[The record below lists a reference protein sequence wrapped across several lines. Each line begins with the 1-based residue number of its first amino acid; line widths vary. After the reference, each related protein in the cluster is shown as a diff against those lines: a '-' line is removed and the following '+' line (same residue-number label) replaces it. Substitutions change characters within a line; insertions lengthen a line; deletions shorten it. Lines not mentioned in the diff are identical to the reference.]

1 MADDPTQER
10 LPGGGDDD
18 GTSITDITIEEE
30 VQYSFL
36 EYAMSVIVSRAL
48 PDVRDG
54 LKPVHRRILY
64 AALEAG
70 LRPDRPFRKCAAL
83 VGDVMKKYHPHGDQ
97 SIYDALARLAQ
108 DFSTRNLLIDGQGN
122 FGSIDGDAPAA
133 MRYCVSAETLVR
145 TTDGTRRIA
154 ELGDVSP
161 DSEVDLDVKVWDR
174 DGDHVRASKLFHSGD
189 HPTLRLR
196 TVEGFELVGTE
207 NHPVLCLSN
216 VAGVP
221 MLLWKL
227 LAEVRPDDRVVIQRV
242 AAPEEGTLTDSERQ
256 VALLAGAWVAEGWA
270 SQARAGFN
278 NLDEDYFGQ
287 VLRAFDSVV
296 GGTRYVYDRVI
307 KSGSRIF
314 EIDVQDMRAFLD
326 SPLGELVGDRSAQKR
341 IPSFVWSASPGFKRV
356 FLQSLF
362 EGDGSSALLGRN
374 TIQVCYSTRSREL
387 AADVQKLL
395 LEFGIVSRQSLSAR
409 GEIKVVITNRRDA
422 RLFAAHVGFLGR
434 KQAKL
439 VRDLETI
446 PITSRALSGD
456 HVPFIAEYVRA
467 GCGSSWRDREWLIKH
482 NLDRVER
489 WERDREL
496 ILGRI
501 ASDEVRRV
509 IEPLVDGRYY
519 YARVASVDPAG
530 VRPVYSIRVDSDD
543 HSFVTNGF
551 VSHNTECRLSKL
563 SMELVRD
570 IDEETVDFEPN
581 YDGYEIQPTVLPA
594 RFPNLLVNGSGGIA
608 VGMATNIP
616 PHNLGEVID
625 GVVEILENPDLAT
638 DKEKM
643 LPALMKH
650 IKGPDFPT
658 GALVLGRQGI
668 VDSYTTGR
676 GSIKMRA
683 VCEIE
688 EGPRGNPR
696 IVVTEIPYQV
706 NKARLAQ
713 KIAELVN
720 AKEKRLEGIAD
731 LRDESSER
739 GGMRLVIELKK
750 NAVPQ
755 VVLNTLYKRTQLQ
768 DNFGVNML
776 ALVDGVPRTL
786 NLAEVVEA
794 YITHQIDVVVRRTR
808 YRLRKAEERSH
819 ILEGLIIALDNI
831 DEIVALIRAA
841 ADTEEA
847 RGGLMARFGLSEI
860 QANHILDM
868 PLRRLTALEQ
878 DKIRDE
884 HAELQK
890 TIADLREIL
899 ANPARVREII
909 ATELKEIRKRFADP
923 RRTRLVPDEGE
934 FDIEDLIADE
944 DLVVSFTRDR
954 YVKSVP
960 LDAYKRQ
967 GRGGRGVK
975 GAALKEGDVVEHLVT
990 TTAHA
995 YLLMFSNTGRVYR
1008 VKAHEI
1014 PKRDRTARGTAVVNV
1029 VPMRPEDRVSAVID
1043 TRDYESYKYL
1053 LIATK
1058 RGVIKK
1064 TLFREYDSSRREG
1077 IIAIKLRDGDEVVRV
1092 VPTSEND
1099 DVLLITRLGQAV
1111 RFPESAVRAMGRAAT
1126 GVRGIRLAEDDEV
1139 VSCDVV
1145 ASAVNRELLVV
1156 TQFGYG
1162 KRTKISEFRRT
1173 NRGGKGVLAAKLTRP
1188 RGPLVGAV
1196 VCAPEDE
1203 VILIADDGQAIRT
1216 DVKGISRQG
1225 RNATGVRLKSLGEG
1239 TSVSAVAPVVNEP
1252 EENGGPDQPKLV
1264 E

>member
-1 MADDPTQER
+1 MADDPTQPRFPES
-10 LPGGGDDD
+10 DDP
-18 GTSITDITIEEE
+18 SITDITIEEE

-133 MRYCVSAETLVR
+133 MRY
-145 TTDGTRRIA
+145 
-154 ELGDVSP
+154 
-161 DSEVDLDVKVWDR
+161 
-174 DGDHVRASKLFHSGD
+174 
-189 HPTLRLR
+189 
-196 TVEGFELVGTE
+196 
-207 NHPVLCLSN
+207 
-216 VAGVP
+216 
-221 MLLWKL
+221 
-227 LAEVRPDDRVVIQRV
+227 
-242 AAPEEGTLTDSERQ
+242 
-256 VALLAGAWVAEGWA
+256 
-270 SQARAGFN
+270 
-278 NLDEDYFGQ
+278 
-287 VLRAFDSVV
+287 
-296 GGTRYVYDRVI
+296 
-307 KSGSRIF
+307 
-314 EIDVQDMRAFLD
+314 
-326 SPLGELVGDRSAQKR
+326 
-341 IPSFVWSASPGFKRV
+341 
-356 FLQSLF
+356 
-362 EGDGSSALLGRN
+362 
-374 TIQVCYSTRSREL
+374 
-387 AADVQKLL
+387 
-395 LEFGIVSRQSLSAR
+395 
-409 GEIKVVITNRRDA
+409 
-422 RLFAAHVGFLGR
+422 
-434 KQAKL
+434 
-439 VRDLETI
+439 
-446 PITSRALSGD
+446 
-456 HVPFIAEYVRA
+456 
-467 GCGSSWRDREWLIKH
+467 
-482 NLDRVER
+482 
-489 WERDREL
+489 
-496 ILGRI
+496 
-501 ASDEVRRV
+501 
-509 IEPLVDGRYY
+509 
-519 YARVASVDPAG
+519 
-530 VRPVYSIRVDSDD
+530 
-543 HSFVTNGF
+543 
-551 VSHNTECRLSKL
+551 TECRLSKL
-563 SMELVRD
+563 SMEVVRD

-581 YDGYEIQPTVLPA
+581 YDGYEIQPKVLPA

-625 GVVEILENPDLAT
+625 GVVEALENPELGG

-643 LPALMKH
+643 LPALMRH

-658 GALVLGRQGI
+658 GALVLGMQGI
-668 VDSYTTGR
+668 RDAYTTGR

-683 VCEIE
+683 VCEVE

-696 IVVTEIPYQV
+696 IVVTELPYQV

-720 AKEKRLEGIAD
+720 AKENRLEGIAD

-750 NAVPQ
+750 SAVPQ

-786 NLAEVVEA
+786 NLAEVVQE
-794 YITHQIDVVVRRTR
+794 YITHQITVVTRRTR

-831 DEIVALIRAA
+831 DDIVALIRAA

-847 RGGLMARFGLSEI
+847 RGGLIVRFGLTEI

-878 DKIRDE
+878 DKIREE

-890 TIADLREIL
+890 TIADLKDIL
-899 ANPARVREII
+899 SKPERVREII
-909 ATELKEIRKRFADP
+909 ATELKEVRRRFVDP
-923 RRTRLVPDEGE
+923 RRTKLVPDEGE

-944 DLVVSFTRDR
+944 DLVVSITRDR
-954 YVKSVP
+954 YIKSVP
-960 LDAYKRQ
+960 LEAYRRQ

-975 GAALKEGDVVEHLVT
+975 GALLKEGDVVEHLVT

-1014 PKRDRTARGTAVVNV
+1014 PKRERTARGTAVVNV

-1043 TRDYESYKYL
+1043 TRDYESYRYL
-1053 LIATK
+1053 LMVTK
-1058 RGVIKK
+1058 RGVVKK
-1064 TLFREYDSSRREG
+1064 SPFNEYDSSRREG
-1077 IIAIKLRDGDEVVRV
+1077 IIAIKLREGDELVRV
-1092 VPTSEND
+1092 VPTSEHH
-1099 DVLLITRLGQAV
+1099 DVLLITKMGQAV
-1111 RFPESAVRAMGRAAT
+1111 RFPESAVRSMGRTAT
-1126 GVRGIRLAEDDEV
+1126 GVRGIRLAEGDEV

-1145 ASAVNRELLVV
+1145 PTESADRQLLVV

-1173 NRGGKGVLAAKLTRP
+1173 NRGGKGVVAAKLTKP
-1188 RGPLVGAV
+1188 RGPLVGAI
-1196 VCAPEDE
+1196 VCGAEDD
-1203 VILIADDGQAIRT
+1203 VILIADSGEAIRT
-1216 DVKGISRQG
+1216 DVKRISRQG
-1225 RNATGVRLKSLGEG
+1225 RHATGVRLKNLEEG
-1239 TSVSAVAPVVNEP
+1239 TSISAVAPVVNEP
-1252 EENGGPDQPKLV
+1252 EDEGEPDRPKLDL
-1264 E
+1264 